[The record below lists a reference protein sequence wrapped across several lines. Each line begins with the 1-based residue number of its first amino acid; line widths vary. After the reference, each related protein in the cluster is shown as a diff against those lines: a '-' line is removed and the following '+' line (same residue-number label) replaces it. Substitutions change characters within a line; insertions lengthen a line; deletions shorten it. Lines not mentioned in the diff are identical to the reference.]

1 MKITNGC
8 LVELELEVRDSEG
21 EVVLST
27 EEDGPIEYLHGGE
40 DLPMPGLER
49 ALEGAEKGAEFQ
61 LELGPDDAFGEYD
74 VEQLVSVP
82 RSELPADAE
91 IVPGD
96 WLPVTVEVEGE
107 DEIGEIEMRVE
118 SISADAIVLDAN
130 HPLAG
135 ETVSCKAKVTSVRQP
150 EPGELD

>member
-49 ALEGAEKGAEFQ
+49 ALETD
-61 LELGPDDAFGEYD
+61 PDAALALSLL
-74 VEQLVSVP
+74 LVAV
-82 RSELPADAE
+82 
-91 IVPGD
+91 
-96 WLPVTVEVEGE
+96 
-107 DEIGEIEMRVE
+107 
-118 SISADAIVLDAN
+118 SAALLFALRRRWF
-130 HPLAG
+130 PL
-135 ETVSCKAKVTSVRQP
+135 R
-150 EPGELD
+150 